1 MKRILFLL
9 LITFCIVNSKAQK
22 SELGFF
28 LGTSYYLGDLNPSS
42 HFGMAQS
49 AGGILYRYNLN
60 PRWAFKF
67 SALFGTVT
75 ASDKETNANY
85 PRQLSFRSP
94 ISEISAQMEINF
106 FNLYNSSGKNAFSP
120 YLFGGFSVFSFN
132 PQANYQGHWYD
143 LQPLSTEGQGLKD
156 MPDRYSLT
164 NVSFPFGLGIKVNF
178 LKRFSF
184 GAEWGL
190 RKTFTDY
197 IDDVSTKYYDPDLLT
212 INRSAVAAE
221 LSDRS
226 EIKHIKDSQRG
237 NSTTKDWYS
246 FAGIWL
252 TFKLSD
258 SDESCPAYSKSK
270 VRSSRKS
277 KKQ

>member
-9 LITFCIVNSKAQK
+9 LIIFSILNTKAQK

-49 AGGILYRYNLN
+49 AGGVLYRYNFN
-60 PRWAFKF
+60 TRWAFKF
-67 SALFGTVT
+67 SALFGNVMG
-75 ASDKETNANY
+75 SDKETNGNN
-85 PRQLSFRSP
+85 PRNLSFKSP
-94 ISEISAQMEINF
+94 ISELSAQLELNF

-120 YLFGGFSVFSFN
+120 YIFGGFSVFSFN
-132 PQANYQGHWYD
+132 PMANTNDHWYD
-143 LQPLSTEGQGLKD
+143 LQPLGTEGQGLEKR
-156 MPDRYSLT
+156 PARYSLT

-178 LKRFSF
+178 LKRFSI

-197 IDDVSTKYYDPDLLT
+197 IDDVSTTYYDPDLLALE
-212 INRSAVAAE
+212 RSQTTADLA
-221 LSDRS
+221 DRS
-226 EIKHIKDSQRG
+226 LVKHQIGSARG
-237 NSTTKDWYS
+237 NSTTTDWYS

-258 SDESCPAYSKSK
+258 SNNSCPAYSKSK

-277 KKQ
+277 KK